1 MKDLDRM
8 SEGESFIEVYDAYY
22 DSIYKYALML
32 LMNKEDAED
41 VTAET
46 FVRAYTNFSRY
57 DAGKASIRTWLTRI
71 AHNQA
76 VNLMRSAAYAKRT
89 DLSEEW
95 QQADPAGDFTG
106 QIMDSD
112 IVMRL
117 YAQLD
122 PEDRELL
129 NMRCVMELRFAEIAE
144 IVHVPEKTINKRY
157 QRLLIRCRWILN
169 GEELLK

>member
-1 MKDLDRM
+1 
-8 SEGESFIEVYDAYY
+8 
-22 DSIYKYALML
+22 
-32 LMNKEDAED
+32 
-41 VTAET
+41 
-46 FVRAYTNFSRY
+46 
-57 DAGKASIRTWLTRI
+57 
-71 AHNQA
+71 
-76 VNLMRSAAYAKRT
+76 MRSAAYAKRT
-89 DLSEEW
+89 DLPEEW

-157 QRLLIRCRWILN
+157 QRLLIRCRRILN

>member
-1 MKDLDRM
+1 MRDLGRPY
-8 SEGESFIEVYDAYY
+8 EGENFIDVYDTYY

-32 LMNKEDAED
+32 LMNKQDAED

-46 FVRAYTNFSRY
+46 FVKAYTNFSRY
-57 DAGKASIRTWLTRI
+57 DAGKASMRTWLTRI
-71 AHNQA
+71 CHNQA

-89 DLSEEW
+89 DLPEEW
-95 QQADPAGDFTG
+95 QQADPNGDFTD

-117 YAQLD
+117 YVQLD

-129 NMRCVMELRFAEIAE
+129 NMRCVMELKFSEIAE
-144 IVHVPEKTINKRY
+144 IVHVPDFI
-157 QRLLIRCRWILN
+157 
-169 GEELLK
+169 